1 LGFTLPGP
9 AAATH
14 AKPSRWRSTSLR
26 VGRAPP
32 PWTCWSP
39 NRHSPCWPVF
49 RAGFRVQ
56 DSRFMVLGFG
66 FWVLGS
72 VFKVWGVRGL

>member
-26 VGRAPP
+26 GRTRAATVNVLVSKPP
-32 PWTCWSP
+32 FAVLACVS
-39 NRHSPCWPVF
+39 R
-49 RAGFRVQ
+49 RV
-56 DSRFMVLGFG
+56 
-66 FWVLGS
+66 
-72 VFKVWGVRGL
+72 